1 MEWCKGY
8 KEDLSSRK
16 SRILEHM
23 GVEIDR
29 ARYIKV

>member
-1 MEWCKGY
+1 MKWYKDY
-8 KEDLSSRK
+8 KEHLSSRK